1 MLQAERIEKDGKV
14 LAIVLRLIIS
24 DNSVEFVTPK
34 EFPMQLGVHKRKKG
48 EYVKA
53 HDHVPFDTLKNLQ
66 VQEILI
72 VKKGKMS
79 VGLYYNKKICK
90 EVIVS
95 SNEIILLNTGHNVK
109 FLDDT
114 EMIEVK
120 QGPYRERENEKT
132 SFE

>member
-1 MLQAERIEKDGKV
+1 MLNVEEIKKDGKI
-14 LAIVLRLIIS
+14 LAIILRS
-24 DNSVEFVTPK
+24 TFPDKNVEFVTPK
-34 EFPMQLGVHKRKKG
+34 DFGLQLGVHKRKKG

>member
-1 MLQAERIEKDGKV
+1 MLKV
-14 LAIVLRLIIS
+14 EEIKKNRKILAIILRSTIP
-24 DNSVEFVTPK
+24 DKNVEFVTPK
-34 EFPMQLGVHKRKKG
+34 DFGLQLGMHKRKKG
-48 EYVKA
+48 DYVKA
-53 HDHVPFDTLKNLQ
+53 HYHLPFDTLKNLQ
-66 VQEILI
+66 VQEIII

-79 VGLYYNKKICK
+79 VGLYYNKKIYK

-109 FLDDT
+109 FLEDT